1 VLGSVLYYQ
10 LVSLGLALGLKPAD
24 LKLATG
30 LFVLATL
37 ALPALRRGAEPER
50 MRE

>member
-1 VLGSVLYYQ
+1 
-10 LVSLGLALGLKPAD
+10 VSLGLALGLKPAD

-30 LFVLATL
+30 LFVLVTL

-50 MRE
+50 LRE